1 MVQIMEP
8 SNRNWQSIKSFKM
21 KEFDLM
27 KKEKRPDARFNWMN
41 KIQSLLSTKIKDIFE
56 SSGY

>member
-1 MVQIMEP
+1 
-8 SNRNWQSIKSFKM
+8 M
-21 KEFDLM
+21 KEVDLM

-41 KIQSLLSTKIKDIFE
+41 KINLVSTKIKDIFE